1 MLTEEQIK
9 IIAGRFQTSQLN
21 TRREYVQHLFLS
33 YFYQQPHS
41 SNIFFKGGTALRII
55 YKSPRFSEDLDFGSP
70 LQDVHEIETAVLA
83 TLQAIEKEGIQTEI
97 TESKETTGGYLA
109 IILFHLGEHRVSIQL
124 EISFREK
131 DIAGDIVTVAPND
144 FIPTYS
150 IVSITK
156 ELLVKGKLHALL
168 TRQKPRDY
176 YDLYFMLRANLL
188 APKERHMLPQVL
200 QKLKATK
207 LNFEADLKQF
217 LPQSHWMIIRDFKT
231 TLEREINRF
240 V

>member
-9 IIAGRFQTSQLN
+9 TIAKRQQTSELN
-21 TRREYVQHLFLS
+21 TRREYVLHLFLS
-33 YFYQQPHS
+33 YFYQQPQA

-70 LQDVHEIETAVLA
+70 LQDIHEIETAVLD

-109 IILFHLGEHRVSIQL
+109 IILFHLGEQHVSVQL

-131 DIAGDIVTVAPND
+131 DIIGEAVTIPPND

-150 IVSITK
+150 IVRIAQ

-168 TRQKPRDY
+168 TREKPRDY

-188 APKERHMLPQVL
+188 IPENRHILPQIL
-200 QKLKATK
+200 QKLKISK
-207 LNFEADLKQF
+207 LNFEGELKQF
-217 LPQSHWMIIRDFKT
+217 LPQSHWLIVRDFKT
-231 TLEREINRF
+231 TVEREIQRF

>member
-9 IIAGRFQTSQLN
+9 TIAKKQQTLELN

-33 YFYQQPHS
+33 YFYQKPHA

-70 LQDVHEIETAVLA
+70 LQDIHEIEAAVLD

-109 IILFHLGEHRVSIQL
+109 IVMFALGEQKVSVQI

-131 DIAGDIVTVAPND
+131 EVIGDVVTIPND
-144 FIPTYS
+144 FIPSYS
-150 IVSITK
+150 IVGMIQSQ
-156 ELLVKGKLHALL
+156 LVKGKLHALQ
-168 TRQKPRDY
+168 TREKPRDY

-188 APKERHMLPQVL
+188 TQDDRKILPEVL
-200 QKLKATK
+200 QKVKTTK
-207 LNFEADLKQF
+207 LSFEQDLKNF
-217 LPQSHWMIIRDFKT
+217 LPQSHWLIIRDFKA